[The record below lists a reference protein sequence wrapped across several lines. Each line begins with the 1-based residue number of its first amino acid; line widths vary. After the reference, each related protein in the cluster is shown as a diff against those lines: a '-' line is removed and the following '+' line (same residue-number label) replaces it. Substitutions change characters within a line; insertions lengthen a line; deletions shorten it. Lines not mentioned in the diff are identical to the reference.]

1 MRSYQIYS
9 IDESGAVKDDR
20 VIEAESDIEAL
31 CAARAM
37 RRPLNT
43 EIWCHDRRIG
53 RIPAHR

>member
-9 IDESGAVKDDR
+9 IDEKGAVTDDR

-37 RRPLNT
+37 RRPLHT
-43 EIWCHDRRIG
+43 EIWCRDRRIG